1 MFQQAPQV
9 PGPNGQQA
17 QPQQD
22 QTQDIEVTLTLKV
35 SVINTIIAALDE
47 LPHKYSRPV
56 IDAITQQAVPQ
67 VQPQQPTPPEGPL
80 TSKTIVQ

>member
-1 MFQQAPQV
+1 MQQAQPV

-17 QPQQD
+17 QQE
-22 QTQDIEVTLTLKV
+22 DIEVTLTLKV

-56 IDAITQQAVPQ
+56 IDLISQQAMPQ
-67 VQPQQPTPPEGPL
+67 VQSQQAPQGPL
-80 TSKTIVQ
+80 SDKTIVQ